1 MVGVFL
7 GIDSKLNL
15 RKRRQILSAAIIGTI
30 ISIVLPVMTFYFSN
44 LSKSVINEKN
54 AELLEGYLMVFAG
67 VFLAYVAIS
76 LHHYYQLIRG
86 RKILEHHIK
95 MKQRQFDYTLYA
107 AIIFFVLREGF
118 EIALFTTATSLFSTF
133 VQNMQGLIMGFAVA
147 AVCGFATTVAYIR
160 FPLQKV
166 FRVTEYMIMFLGA
179 ALMKNG
185 VTELFEVLA
194 NVHLK
199 TIIPLPLDFLPAKST
214 FIGAFL
220 KAMTGI
226 EQQFSLAKLSIM
238 FVYCASVYW
247 YGLRLSQI
255 RNHPVKNQL

>member
-95 MKQRQFDYTLYA
+95 MKQRQFDYTLH
-107 AIIFFVLREGF
+107 VLHKG
-118 EIALFTTATSLFSTF
+118 T
-133 VQNMQGLIMGFAVA
+133 
-147 AVCGFATTVAYIR
+147 
-160 FPLQKV
+160 K
-166 FRVTEYMIMFLGA
+166 
-179 ALMKNG
+179 K
-185 VTELFEVLA
+185 
-194 NVHLK
+194 
-199 TIIPLPLDFLPAKST
+199 
-214 FIGAFL
+214 
-220 KAMTGI
+220 
-226 EQQFSLAKLSIM
+226 
-238 FVYCASVYW
+238 
-247 YGLRLSQI
+247 
-255 RNHPVKNQL
+255 